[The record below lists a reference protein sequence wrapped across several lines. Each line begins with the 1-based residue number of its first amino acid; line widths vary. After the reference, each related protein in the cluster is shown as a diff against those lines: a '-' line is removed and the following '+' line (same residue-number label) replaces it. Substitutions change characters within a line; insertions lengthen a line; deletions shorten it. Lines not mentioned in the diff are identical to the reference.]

1 MDGPCTLAYKRG
13 WRHGRGGTRRP
24 RAAVSGRWMFK
35 KILIAN
41 RGEIACR
48 VIATARRMG
57 IATVAVY
64 SDADK
69 DAPHVEMADE
79 AVRIGP
85 PPAAESYLV
94 IENIVAACKATRA
107 EAVHPGYGFL
117 SEQAAFARALNA
129 NNVAFIGP
137 NPKAIEAM
145 GDKIEAKKL
154 AQSAGVAIVPGFPGV
169 IDDITQAAKIADAI
183 GYPVMI
189 KASAGGG
196 GRGMRIVS
204 ARNEVA
210 ENFARA
216 QSEAKSAFGEGR
228 VFLEKFI
235 ACPRHIEVQIL
246 GDKHGN
252 IIHLGE
258 RECSIQRRYQK
269 VIEESPAPFI
279 EEETRRKIGEW
290 AIALAEA
297 VNYDSAGTVE
307 FIVGE
312 DKNFYFL
319 EMNARLQVEHPV
331 TELVTG
337 IDLVEQM
344 IRSASGEEL
353 SADQAGVHLTGCAIE
368 SRVLAEDP
376 ARNFLPSTGRL
387 TGYRPPAPGCNGVT
401 LRIDSGVEE
410 GSEIYIDYDPLIAKI
425 VTHAAD
431 RTAAIKAQTEALDLF
446 VIEGVATNMI
456 FLAAVL
462 AHKRF
467 RAGELSTGF
476 IGEEY
481 LRGFTPLPPEGGSA
495 QLFASVAAATDH
507 VMNERKRAISGP
519 MRSVHQVRLPRARA
533 VMLDKNR
540 HDVTLYDTDEGLV
553 VRFEKTG
560 HAHFCSSDWVPGQ
573 PVWNGTIDGD
583 RIVVQ
588 LRPILNGYR
597 LARGGFVSEVQIYT
611 RREAELAALM
621 PKKRSAG
628 GSKLLRCRMPA
639 LVKSIEVVPGQAV
652 KSGEAL
658 CIIEAMKMET
668 VLRAEHDVTVG
679 KINVR
684 AGDSIAVDAVIMA
697 FA

>member
-1 MDGPCTLAYKRG
+1 MAVAALLDM
-13 WRHGRGGTRRP
+13 
-24 RAAVSGRWMFK
+24 RAAVPGPWVFK

-69 DAPHVEMADE
+69 DAPHVNMADE

-94 IENIVAACKATRA
+94 IESIVAACKAASA

-117 SEQAAFARALNA
+117 SEQAAFARALDA
-129 NNVAFIGP
+129 NNIAFIGP
-137 NPKAIEAM
+137 NPTAIEAM
-145 GDKIEAKKL
+145 GDKIRSKKL
-154 AQSAGVAIVPGFPGV
+154 AQSARVATVPGFPGV

-189 KASAGGG
+189 KASTGGG

-204 ARNEVA
+204 ARTEIA

-216 QSEAKSAFGEGR
+216 RSEAKSAFGESR
-228 VFLEKFI
+228 VFIEKFI
-235 ACPRHIEVQIL
+235 ADSHHIEVQVL
-246 GDKHGN
+246 GDKHGK

-269 VIEESPAPFI
+269 VIEEAPSPFI
-279 EEETRRKIGEW
+279 GEEMRRKLGEQ
-290 AIALAEA
+290 AIALAKV

-319 EMNARLQVEHPV
+319 EMNTRLQVEHPV

-344 IRSASGEEL
+344 IRSAAGGKLEIG
-353 SADQAGVHLTGCAIE
+353 QAEVHLEGCAIE

-387 TGYRPPAPGCNGVT
+387 KTYRPPAAGTRDGAT
-401 LRIDSGVEE
+401 LRIDSGVCE
-410 GSEIYIDYDPLIAKI
+410 GSEISIHYDPLIAKI
-425 VTHAAD
+425 VTHAPD
-431 RTAAIKAQTEALDLF
+431 RTAAINAQAQALDSF
-446 VIEGVATNMI
+446 VIEGVHNNLD
-456 FLAAVL
+456 FLAAVMG
-462 AHKRF
+462 HRRF
-467 RAGELSTGF
+467 RTGELSTGF
-476 IGEEY
+476 VAQEY
-481 LRGFTPLPPEGGSA
+481 PSGFTPLAPEGELA
-495 QLFASVAAATDH
+495 RVLASVAAAADH
-507 VMNERKRAISGP
+507 VMNERARAISG
-519 MRSVHQVRLPRARA
+519 RIQTARA
-533 VMLDKNR
+533 VRFARERTVMLGKNC
-540 HDVTLYDTDEGLV
+540 HDVTLDARHEGLI

-560 HAHFCSSDWVPGQ
+560 HAHICGSDWVPGQ
-573 PVWNGTIDGD
+573 PVWNGTIDGES
-583 RIVVQ
+583 VVVK
-588 LRPILNGYR
+588 LRPILNGYA
-597 LARGGFVSEVQIYT
+597 LGHGGFLADARVYT

-621 PKKRSAG
+621 PEKKAAG
-628 GSKLLRCRMPA
+628 GSNLLRSPMPA
-639 LVKSIEVVPGQAV
+639 LVKSIEVAAGQAV
-652 KSGEAL
+652 KSGEPL

-668 VLRAEHDVTVG
+668 VLRTERDVTVTT
-679 KINVR
+679 INVKP
-684 AGDSIAVDAVIMA
+684 GDSIAVDSVIMA

>member
-1 MDGPCTLAYKRG
+1 
-13 WRHGRGGTRRP
+13 
-24 RAAVSGRWMFK
+24 MFK

-64 SDADK
+64 SDADE
-69 DAPHVEMADE
+69 DSPHVDMADE

-85 PPAAESYLV
+85 PPAAKSYLV
-94 IENIVAACKATRA
+94 IENIVSACKAASA

-117 SEQAAFARALNA
+117 SEQAAFARALDA
-129 NNVAFIGP
+129 NNITFIGP
-137 NPKAIEAM
+137 NPNAIEAM

-154 AQSAGVAIVPGFPGV
+154 AQSAGVATVPGFPGA

-204 ARNEVA
+204 ARKEIA

-216 QSEAKSAFGEGR
+216 RSEAKSAFGEGR
-228 VFLEKFI
+228 VFIEKFI
-235 ACPRHIEVQIL
+235 GDPRHIEVQVL

-252 IIHLGE
+252 LVHLGE
-258 RECSIQRRYQK
+258 RECSIQRRHQK
-269 VIEESPAPFI
+269 VIEEAPSPFVDG
-279 EEETRRKIGEW
+279 ETRRKLGEW
-290 AIALAEA
+290 AIALAQA

-307 FIVGE
+307 FIVGK

-319 EMNARLQVEHPV
+319 EMNTRLQVEHPV

-344 IRSASGEEL
+344 IRSAAGEKL
-353 SADQAGVHLTGCAIE
+353 PVGQANVQLTGRAIE

-387 TGYRPPAPGCNGVT
+387 RTYRPPAPGHRNGVT
-401 LRIDSGVEE
+401 LRIDSGVRE
-410 GSEIYIDYDPLIAKI
+410 GSEISIHYDPLIAKI

-431 RTAAIKAQTEALDLF
+431 RTAAIKAQTQALDSF
-446 VIEGVATNMI
+446 VIEGVANNI
-456 FLAAVL
+456 SFLAAVMT
-462 AHKRF
+462 HKRF
-467 RAGELSTGF
+467 RAAELSTGF
-476 IGEEY
+476 IAEEY
-481 LRGFTPLPPEGGSA
+481 PRGFTAPAPEGERA
-495 QLFASVAAATDH
+495 RMFASVAVAVDY
-507 VMNERKRAISGP
+507 VINERKRAISGQ
-519 MRSVHQVRLPRARA
+519 MRAPRPIRVACSRA
-533 VMLDKNR
+533 LMLGKNR
-540 HDVTLYDTDEGLV
+540 HDVTLDPRDEGLV
-553 VRFEKTG
+553 VRFEQTG
-560 HAHFCSSDWVPGQ
+560 HAHICSSGWVPGE
-573 PVWNGTIDGD
+573 PVWNGTIDGET
-583 RIVVQ
+583 RVLQ
-588 LRPILNGYR
+588 LRPILNGYT
-597 LARGGFVSEVQIYT
+597 LAHGGFVADARVYT

-621 PKKRSAG
+621 PEKKAAG
-628 GSKLLRCRMPA
+628 GSKLLRSPMPA
-639 LVKSIEVVPGQAV
+639 LVKSIEVAAGQAV
-652 KSGEAL
+652 ISGEPL
-658 CIIEAMKMET
+658 CVIEAMKMET
-668 VLRAEHDVTVG
+668 VLRAETDGTVG
-679 KINVR
+679 KINVK

>member
-1 MDGPCTLAYKRG
+1 MAVVARLDL
-13 WRHGRGGTRRP
+13 
-24 RAAVSGRWMFK
+24 RAAVPGPWMFK

-57 IATVAVY
+57 IATVAIY

-69 DAPHVEMADE
+69 DAPHVDMAEE

-117 SEQAAFARALNA
+117 SERAAFARALDASNI
-129 NNVAFIGP
+129 AFIGP
-137 NPKAIEAM
+137 NPAAIAAM
-145 GDKIEAKKL
+145 GDKIESKKL
-154 AQSAGVAIVPGFPGV
+154 AQSAGVATVPGFPCV
-169 IDDITQAAKIADAI
+169 IDDITQAAEIADAV

-204 ARNEVA
+204 ARKEIA

-216 QSEAKSAFGEGR
+216 RSEAKSAFGEGR
-228 VFLEKFI
+228 IFIERFI
-235 ACPRHIEVQIL
+235 ADPRHIEVQIL

-252 IIHLGE
+252 VIHLGE
-258 RECSIQRRYQK
+258 RECSLQRRHQK
-269 VIEESPAPFI
+269 VIEEAPSPFI
-279 EEETRRKIGEW
+279 DEETRRKLGEW

-319 EMNARLQVEHPV
+319 EMNTRLQVEHPV

-344 IRSASGEEL
+344 IRSASGEKL
-353 SADQAGVHLTGCAIE
+353 PAGQADMHLEGCAIE

-387 TGYRPPAPGCNGVT
+387 KTYRPPAPGHRNGVT
-401 LRIDSGVEE
+401 LRIDSGVRE
-410 GSEIYIDYDPLIAKI
+410 GSEISIHYDPLIAKI

-431 RTAAIKAQTEALDLF
+431 RTAATKAQTQALDSF
-446 VIEGVATNMI
+446 IIEGVADNLA
-456 FLAAVL
+456 FLAAVM
-462 AHKRF
+462 AHERF

-476 IGEEY
+476 IAEEY
-481 LRGFTPLPPEGGSA
+481 PRGFTPLAPEGERA
-495 QLFASVAAATDH
+495 HLFASVAAAADH
-507 VMNERKRAISGP
+507 VINERKRAISGQ
-519 MRSVHQVRLPRARA
+519 MRTAVRFARARSV
-533 VMLDKNR
+533 MLGKNR
-540 HDVTLYDTDEGLV
+540 HDVTLDDTDEGLV

-560 HAHFCSSDWVPGQ
+560 HAHICSSDWVPGQ
-573 PVWNGTIDGD
+573 QIWNGTIDGD
-583 RIVVQ
+583 RVVVQ
-588 LRPILNGYR
+588 LRPILNGYT
-597 LARGGFVSEVQIYT
+597 LAHAGFVAEARVYT
-611 RREAELAALM
+611 RREAELAAFM
-621 PKKRSAG
+621 PEKKASG
-628 GSKLLRCRMPA
+628 GSKLLRCPMPA
-639 LVKSIEVVPGQAV
+639 LVKSIEVVAGQAV
-652 KSGEAL
+652 KSGESL
-658 CIIEAMKMET
+658 CVIEAMKMET
-668 VLRAEHDVTVG
+668 ILRAERDVTVS
-679 KINVR
+679 KINVK

>member
-1 MDGPCTLAYKRG
+1 MAVVARLDL
-13 WRHGRGGTRRP
+13 
-24 RAAVSGRWMFK
+24 RAAVPGPWMFK

-57 IATVAVY
+57 IATVAIY

-69 DAPHVEMADE
+69 GAPHVDMAEE

-117 SEQAAFARALNA
+117 SERAAFARALDASNI
-129 NNVAFIGP
+129 AFIGP
-137 NPKAIEAM
+137 NPAAIAAM
-145 GDKIEAKKL
+145 GDKIESKKL
-154 AQSAGVAIVPGFPGV
+154 AQSAGVATVPGFPCV
-169 IDDITQAAKIADAI
+169 IDDITQAAEIADAV

-204 ARNEVA
+204 ARKEIA

-216 QSEAKSAFGEGR
+216 RSEAKSAFGEGR
-228 VFLEKFI
+228 IFIEKFI
-235 ACPRHIEVQIL
+235 ADPRHIEVQIL

-252 IIHLGE
+252 VIHLGE
-258 RECSIQRRYQK
+258 RECSLQRRHQK
-269 VIEESPAPFI
+269 VIEEAPSPFI
-279 EEETRRKIGEW
+279 DEETRRKLGEW

-319 EMNARLQVEHPV
+319 EMNTRLQVEHPV

-344 IRSASGEEL
+344 IRSASGEKL
-353 SADQAGVHLTGCAIE
+353 PAGQADMHLEGCAIE

-387 TGYRPPAPGCNGVT
+387 KTYRPPAPGHRNGVT
-401 LRIDSGVEE
+401 LRIDSGVRE
-410 GSEIYIDYDPLIAKI
+410 GSEISIHYDPLIAKI

-431 RTAAIKAQTEALDLF
+431 RTAAMKAQTQALDSF
-446 VIEGVATNMI
+446 VIEGVADNLA
-456 FLAAVL
+456 FLAAVM
-462 AHKRF
+462 AHERF

-476 IGEEY
+476 IAEEY
-481 LRGFTPLPPEGGSA
+481 PRGFTPLAPEGERA
-495 QLFASVAAATDH
+495 HLFASVAAAADH
-507 VMNERKRAISGP
+507 VINERKRAISGQ
-519 MRSVHQVRLPRARA
+519 MRTAVRFARARSV
-533 VMLDKNR
+533 MLGKYR
-540 HDVTLYDTDEGLV
+540 HDVTLDDTDEGLV

-560 HAHFCSSDWVPGQ
+560 HAHICSSDWVPGQ
-573 PVWNGTIDGD
+573 QIWNGTIDGD
-583 RIVVQ
+583 RVVVQ
-588 LRPILNGYR
+588 LRPILNGYT
-597 LARGGFVSEVQIYT
+597 LAHAGFVAEARVYT

-621 PKKRSAG
+621 PEKKASG
-628 GSKLLRCRMPA
+628 GSKLLRCPMPA
-639 LVKSIEVVPGQAV
+639 LVKSIEVVAGQAV
-652 KSGEAL
+652 KSGESL
-658 CIIEAMKMET
+658 CVIEAMKMET
-668 VLRAEHDVTVG
+668 ILRAERDVTVS
-679 KINVR
+679 KINVK

>member
-1 MDGPCTLAYKRG
+1 MAVVARLDL
-13 WRHGRGGTRRP
+13 
-24 RAAVSGRWMFK
+24 RAAVPGPWMFK

-69 DAPHVEMADE
+69 DAPHVDMADE
-79 AVRIGP
+79 GVRIGP

-94 IENIVAACKATRA
+94 IENIVAACKATSA

-117 SEQAAFARALNA
+117 SEQAAFARALDA
-129 NNVAFIGP
+129 NNIAFIGP

-145 GDKIEAKKL
+145 GDKIESKKL
-154 AQSAGVAIVPGFPGV
+154 AQSVGVATVPGFPRV

-204 ARNEVA
+204 SRKEIA

-216 QSEAKSAFGEGR
+216 RSEAKSAFGEGR
-228 VFLEKFI
+228 VFIEKFI
-235 ACPRHIEVQIL
+235 ADPRHIEVQVL

-252 IIHLGE
+252 VIHLGE
-258 RECSIQRRYQK
+258 RECSIQRRHQK
-269 VIEESPAPFI
+269 VIEEAPSPFI
-279 EEETRRKIGEW
+279 DEETRRKLGEW
-290 AIALAEA
+290 AMALAEA
-297 VNYDSAGTVE
+297 VNYNSAGTVE
-307 FIVGE
+307 FLVGE

-319 EMNARLQVEHPV
+319 EMNTRLQVEHPV

-337 IDLVEQM
+337 VDLVEQM
-344 IRSASGEEL
+344 IRSASGEKL
-353 SADQAGVHLTGCAIE
+353 PAGQADVRLEGCAIE

-387 TGYRPPAPGCNGVT
+387 RTYRPPAPGHRNGVT
-401 LRIDSGVEE
+401 LRIDSGVRE
-410 GSEIYIDYDPLIAKI
+410 GSEISIHYDPLIAKI

-431 RTAAIKAQTEALDLF
+431 RTAAIKAQAQALDTF
-446 VIEGVATNMI
+446 VIEGVADNVA
-456 FLAAVL
+456 FLAAVM

-467 RAGELSTGF
+467 RAGELSTAF
-476 IGEEY
+476 IAEEY
-481 LRGFTPLPPEGGSA
+481 PRGFTPLAPEGERA
-495 QLFASVAAATDH
+495 RLLASVAAAADH
-507 VMNERKRAISGP
+507 VMNERKRAISG
-519 MRSVHQVRLPRARA
+519 QVRTARRVGFPRARA
-533 VMLDKNR
+533 LMLGKTR
-540 HDVTLYDTDEGLV
+540 HDVTLDERDEGLV

-560 HAHFCSSDWVPGQ
+560 HAHICSSDWVPGQ
-573 PVWNGTIDGD
+573 PVWNGTIDGA
-583 RIVVQ
+583 RVAVQ
-588 LRPILNGYR
+588 LRPILNGYT
-597 LARGGFVSEVQIYT
+597 LAHGGFAAEAQVYT

-621 PKKRSAG
+621 PEKKASG
-628 GSKLLRCRMPA
+628 GSKLLRCPMPA
-639 LVKSIEVVPGQAV
+639 LVKSIEVVAGQAV
-652 KSGEAL
+652 KSGETL
-658 CIIEAMKMET
+658 CVIEAMKMET
-668 VLRAEHDVTVG
+668 VLRAEFDATVE
-679 KINVR
+679 KINVKP
-684 AGDSIAVDAVIMA
+684 GDSIAVDAIVME

>member
-1 MDGPCTLAYKRG
+1 MLN
-13 WRHGRGGTRRP
+13 RRLP
-24 RAAVSGRWMFK
+24 LPGAKMFK

-94 IENIVAACKATRA
+94 IENIVAACKATST

-117 SEQAAFARALNA
+117 AEQAAFARALDA
-129 NNVAFIGP
+129 NNIAFIGP

-145 GDKIEAKKL
+145 GDKIESKKL
-154 AQSAGVAIVPGFPGV
+154 AQAAGVAAVPGFPGV

-196 GRGMRIVS
+196 GRGMRIVES
-204 ARNEVA
+204 REGIA
-210 ENFARA
+210 EGFARA
-216 QSEAKSAFGEGR
+216 ESEAKSAFGESR
-228 VFLEKFI
+228 VFIEKFI
-235 ACPRHIEVQIL
+235 ADPRHIEVQVL

-258 RECSIQRRYQK
+258 RECSIQRRHQK
-269 VIEESPAPFI
+269 VIEEAPSPFI
-279 EEETRRKIGEW
+279 DEETRRKMGEW

-312 DKNFYFL
+312 DENFYFL
-319 EMNARLQVEHPV
+319 EMNTRLQVEHPV

-337 IDLVEQM
+337 IDLVEHM
-344 IRSASGEEL
+344 IRSASGEKL
-353 SADQAGVHLTGCAIE
+353 PAGQADVHLEGWAIE

-387 TGYRPPAPGCNGVT
+387 KAYRPPAPGHRNGVT
-401 LRIDSGVEE
+401 LRIDSGVRE
-410 GSEIYIDYDPLIAKI
+410 GSDISIHYDPLIAKI

-431 RTAAIKAQTEALDLF
+431 RTAAIKAQTQALDSF
-446 VIEGVATNMI
+446 VIEGVADNI
-456 FLAAVL
+456 GFLAAVM

-476 IGEEY
+476 IAEEY
-481 LRGFTPLPPEGGSA
+481 PRGFTPLAPEGESA
-495 QLFASVAAATDH
+495 HLFASVAAVADH
-507 VMNERKRAISGP
+507 VMNKRKRAISGQIRP
-519 MRSVHQVRLPRARA
+519 ARPFGVARARA
-533 VMLDKNR
+533 VMLGKNR
-540 HDVTLYDTDEGLV
+540 HDVTLDDTDEGLV

-560 HAHFCSSDWVPGQ
+560 HAHICSSDWAPGQ
-573 PVWNGTIDGD
+573 PVWNGTIDGEM
-583 RIVVQ
+583 VAVQ
-588 LRPILNGYR
+588 LRPILNGYN
-597 LARGGFVSEVQIYT
+597 LAHAGFVAEVQVYT

-621 PKKRSAG
+621 PEKKASG
-628 GSKLLRCRMPA
+628 GSKLLRCPMPA
-639 LVKSIEVVPGQAV
+639 LVKSIEVVAGQAV
-652 KSGEAL
+652 KAGEPL

-668 VLRAEHDVTVG
+668 VLRAERDVTVA
-679 KINVR
+679 KINVK
-684 AGDSIAVDAVIMA
+684 AGDSIVVDAVIMT

>member
-1 MDGPCTLAYKRG
+1 
-13 WRHGRGGTRRP
+13 
-24 RAAVSGRWMFK
+24 MFK

-94 IENIVAACKATRA
+94 IENIVAACKATSA

-117 SEQAAFARALNA
+117 SEQAAFARALDA
-129 NNVAFIGP
+129 NNIAFIGP
-137 NPKAIEAM
+137 NPKAIDAM
-145 GDKIEAKKL
+145 GDKIESKKL
-154 AQSAGVAIVPGFPGV
+154 AQSIGVATVPGFSGV

-204 ARNEVA
+204 ARKEIA

-216 QSEAKSAFGEGR
+216 RSEAKSAFGDGR
-228 VFLEKFI
+228 VFIEKFI
-235 ACPRHIEVQIL
+235 ADPRHIEVQVL

-252 IIHLGE
+252 VIHLGE
-258 RECSIQRRYQK
+258 RECSIQRRHQK
-269 VIEESPAPFI
+269 IIEEAPSPYI
-279 EEETRRKIGEW
+279 DVETRRKLGEW

-297 VNYDSAGTVE
+297 INYDLAGTVE
-307 FIVGE
+307 FIVG
-312 DKNFYFL
+312 DGKNFFFL

-331 TELVTG
+331 TELITG

-344 IRSASGEEL
+344 IRSSSGEKL
-353 SADQAGVHLTGCAIE
+353 TPDQADVHLKGWAIE

-387 TGYRPPAPGCNGVT
+387 RAYRPPAPGHRNGVT
-401 LRIDSGVEE
+401 LRIDSGVRE
-410 GSEIYIDYDPLIAKI
+410 GSEISIHYDPLIAKI

-431 RTAAIKAQTEALDLF
+431 RMTAIAAQAEALNSF
-446 VIEGVATNMI
+446 VIEGVAENI
-456 FLAAVL
+456 SFLAAVM

-467 RAGELSTGF
+467 RAGQLSTGF
-476 IGEEY
+476 IAQQY
-481 LRGFTPLPPEGGSA
+481 PDGFAPLVPEGESA
-495 QLFASVAAATDH
+495 HLFASVAAAADH
-507 VMNERKRAISGP
+507 VMNERKRAISGQMRAAHP
-519 MRSVHQVRLPRARA
+519 VRSVRARS
-533 VMLDKNR
+533 VMLGKNR
-540 HDVTLYDTDEGLV
+540 HDVTLHDRDDGLV
-553 VRFEKTG
+553 VRFEKAG
-560 HAHFCSSDWVPGQ
+560 HAHICNSDWIPGQ
-573 PVWNGTIDGD
+573 QVWKGTIDGE
-583 RIVVQ
+583 RVVVR
-588 LRPILNGYR
+588 LRPILNGYT
-597 LARGGFVSEVQIYT
+597 LAHAGFMAAAQVYT
-611 RREAELAALM
+611 RRGAELALLM
-621 PKKRSAG
+621 PEKKALG
-628 GSKLLRCRMPA
+628 GSKLLRSPMPA
-639 LVKSIEVVPGQAV
+639 LVKSIEVVTGQAV
-652 KSGEAL
+652 KSGDPL
-658 CIIEAMKMET
+658 CVIEAMKMET
-668 VLRAEHDVTVG
+668 VLRAEHDGAVG
-679 KINVR
+679 KINVKP
-684 AGDSIAVDAVIMA
+684 GNSIAVDAIIMA

>member
-1 MDGPCTLAYKRG
+1 MAVVARLDL
-13 WRHGRGGTRRP
+13 
-24 RAAVSGRWMFK
+24 RAAVPGPWMFK

-69 DAPHVEMADE
+69 DAPHVDMADE

-94 IENIVAACKATRA
+94 IENIVAACKATSA

-117 SEQAAFARALNA
+117 SEQAAFARALDA
-129 NNVAFIGP
+129 NNIAFIGP

-145 GDKIEAKKL
+145 GDKIESKKL
-154 AQSAGVAIVPGFPGV
+154 AQSVGVATVPGFPGV

-204 ARNEVA
+204 ARKEIA

-216 QSEAKSAFGEGR
+216 RSEAKSAFGEGR
-228 VFLEKFI
+228 VFIEKFI
-235 ACPRHIEVQIL
+235 ADPRHIEVQVL
-246 GDKHGN
+246 GDKHGK

-258 RECSIQRRYQK
+258 RECSIQRRHQK
-269 VIEESPAPFI
+269 VIEEAPSPFI
-279 EEETRRKIGEW
+279 DEETRRKMGEW

-319 EMNARLQVEHPV
+319 EMNTRLQVEHPV

-344 IRSASGEEL
+344 IRSASGEKL
-353 SADQAGVHLTGCAIE
+353 PAGQADVHLEGCAIE

-387 TGYRPPAPGCNGVT
+387 KTYRPPAPGHRNGVT
-401 LRIDSGVEE
+401 LRIDSGVRE
-410 GSEIYIDYDPLIAKI
+410 GSEISIHYDPLIAKI

-431 RTAAIKAQTEALDLF
+431 RPAAIKAQTHALDSF
-446 VIEGVATNMI
+446 VIEGVANNVA
-456 FLAAVL
+456 FLAAVMG
-462 AHKRF
+462 HKRI

-476 IGEEY
+476 IAQEY
-481 LRGFTPLPPEGGSA
+481 PHGFAPLVPEGETA
-495 QLFASVAAATDH
+495 RVLASVAAAADH
-507 VMNERKRAISGP
+507 VMNERKRAISGQ
-519 MRSVHQVRLPRARA
+519 MQTARA
-533 VMLDKNR
+533 VRFARERSVMLGKNR
-540 HDVTLYDTDEGLV
+540 HDVTLDDRGEGLV

-560 HAHFCSSDWVPGQ
+560 AAHLCISGWTPCK
-573 PVWNGTIDGD
+573 PLWEGTIDGETV
-583 RIVVQ
+583 VVQ
-588 LRPILNGYR
+588 LRPILNGYAMAHAGFAAD
-597 LARGGFVSEVQIYT
+597 ARVYT

-621 PKKRSAG
+621 PEKKASG
-628 GSKLLRCRMPA
+628 GSKLLRCPMPA
-639 LVKSIEVVPGQAV
+639 VVKSIEVVAGQAV
-652 KSGEAL
+652 KSGELL

-668 VLRAEHDVTVG
+668 VLRAEFDATVE
-679 KINVR
+679 KINVKP
-684 AGDSIAVDAVIMA
+684 GNSIAVDAIVMA

>member
-1 MDGPCTLAYKRG
+1 MAVASRLDL
-13 WRHGRGGTRRP
+13 
-24 RAAVSGRWMFK
+24 RAAVPGPWMFK

-64 SDADK
+64 SDAER
-69 DAPHVEMADE
+69 DAPHVDMADE
-79 AVRIGP
+79 AVLIGP

-94 IENIVAACKATRA
+94 IKNIVAACKATRA

-117 SEQAAFARALNA
+117 SEQAVFARALDA
-129 NNVAFIGP
+129 HDIAFIGP

-145 GDKIEAKKL
+145 GDKIEAKKR
-154 AQSAGVAIVPGFPGV
+154 AQSAGVATVPGFPVV
-169 IDDITQAAKIADAI
+169 IDDIAQAAKVADAI

-204 ARNEVA
+204 AGKEIA

-216 QSEAKSAFGEGR
+216 RSEAESAFGEGR
-228 VFLEKFI
+228 VFIEKFI
-235 ACPRHIEVQIL
+235 ADPRHIEVQVL
-246 GDKHGN
+246 GDKHGK

-258 RECSIQRRYQK
+258 RECSIQRRHQK
-269 VIEESPAPFI
+269 VIEEAPSPFI
-279 EEETRRKIGEW
+279 DEETRRKLGEW

-312 DKNFYFL
+312 DKSFYFL
-319 EMNARLQVEHPV
+319 EMNTRLQVEHPV

-344 IRSASGEEL
+344 IRSAFGEPL
-353 SADQAGVHLTGCAIE
+353 PVRQSDVDLKGSAIE
-368 SRVLAEDP
+368 TRVLAEDP
-376 ARNFLPSTGRL
+376 ERNFLPSTGRL
-387 TGYRPPAPGCNGVT
+387 RTYRPPAPGHRKGVR
-401 LRIDSGVEE
+401 LRIDSGVRE
-410 GSEIYIDYDPLIAKI
+410 GSEISIHYDPLIAKI

-431 RTAAIKAQTEALDLF
+431 RTAAMNAQTQALDSF
-446 VIEGVATNMI
+446 VIEGVGNNLA
-456 FLAAVL
+456 FLAAVM

-476 IGEEY
+476 IAQEY
-481 LRGFTPLPPEGGSA
+481 PRGFIPLAPEGESA
-495 QLFASVAAATDH
+495 HLFASVAAAADH
-507 VMNERKRAISGP
+507 VMNERARGISGQ
-519 MRSVHQVRLPRARA
+519 VHIPRPVQVARERA
-533 VMLDKNR
+533 VMLGKNR
-540 HDVTLYDTDEGLV
+540 HDVTLDNRGEGLV

-560 HAHFCSSDWVPGQ
+560 HAHLCSSDWVPGQ
-573 PVWNGTIDGD
+573 PVWNGTIDGE
-583 RIVVQ
+583 RIAVR
-588 LRPILNGYR
+588 LRPILSGYA
-597 LARGGFVSEVQIYT
+597 LAHGGFVADARAYT

-621 PKKRSAG
+621 PEKKAPA
-628 GSKLLRCRMPA
+628 GSKLLRCPMPA
-639 LVKSIEVVPGQAV
+639 LVKSIEVVVSQKV
-652 KSGEAL
+652 KSGELL

-668 VLRAEHDVTVG
+668 ALCAEFDATIE
-679 KINVR
+679 KINVK

>member
-1 MDGPCTLAYKRG
+1 MAVVARLDL
-13 WRHGRGGTRRP
+13 
-24 RAAVSGRWMFK
+24 RAAVPGPWMFK
-35 KILIAN
+35 KVLIAN

-69 DAPHVEMADE
+69 DAPHVDMADE

-85 PPAAESYLV
+85 SPAAESYLV
-94 IENIVAACKATRA
+94 IENLVAACKATSA

-117 SEQAAFARALNA
+117 SEQAAFARALDA
-129 NNVAFIGP
+129 NNIAFIGP

-145 GDKIEAKKL
+145 GDKIESKKL
-154 AQSAGVAIVPGFPGV
+154 AQSVGVATVPGFPGV

-204 ARNEVA
+204 ARKEIA

-228 VFLEKFI
+228 VFIEKLI
-235 ACPRHIEVQIL
+235 ADPRHIEVQVL

-252 IIHLGE
+252 LIHLGE
-258 RECSIQRRYQK
+258 RECSIQRRHQK
-269 VIEESPAPFI
+269 LIEEAPSPFI
-279 EEETRRKIGEW
+279 DEETRRKIGEW

-319 EMNARLQVEHPV
+319 EMNTRLQVEHPV

-344 IRSASGEEL
+344 IRSASGEKL
-353 SADQAGVHLTGCAIE
+353 PAGQADVHLEGCAIE

-387 TGYRPPAPGCNGVT
+387 KTYRPPAPGHRNGVT
-401 LRIDSGVEE
+401 LRIDSGVRE
-410 GSEIYIDYDPLIAKI
+410 GSEISIHYDPLIAKI

-431 RTAAIKAQTEALDLF
+431 RTAAIKAQTQALDSF
-446 VIEGVATNMI
+446 VIEGVANNI
-456 FLAAVL
+456 AFLAAVM

-467 RAGELSTGF
+467 RAGGLSTGF
-476 IGEEY
+476 IAQEYPHGFAPLVPDGE
-481 LRGFTPLPPEGGSA
+481 SA
-495 QLFASVAAATDH
+495 QLFASIASAADH
-507 VMNERKRAISGP
+507 VMNERKRAISGQ
-519 MRSVHQVRLPRARA
+519 MRPAHPVRLARPRAI
-533 VMLDKNR
+533 MLGKNR
-540 HDVTLYDTDEGLV
+540 HDVTLDERDEGLV
-553 VRFEKTG
+553 VRFEKTE
-560 HAHFCSSDWVPGQ
+560 HAHICHSDWVPGQ
-573 PVWNGTIDGD
+573 PVWNGMIDAE
-583 RIVVQ
+583 RVVVQ
-588 LRPILNGYR
+588 LRPILNGYT
-597 LARGGFVSEVQIYT
+597 LAHAGFVAEAHVYT

-621 PKKRSAG
+621 PEKKAAG
-628 GSKLLRCRMPA
+628 GSKLLRCPMPA
-639 LVKSIEVVPGQAV
+639 LVKSIEVVAGQTV
-652 KSGEAL
+652 KSGEPL

-668 VLRAEHDVTVG
+668 VLHAERDVIVG
-679 KINVR
+679 KINVN

-697 FA
+697 FV

>member
-1 MDGPCTLAYKRG
+1 MAVVARLDL
-13 WRHGRGGTRRP
+13 
-24 RAAVSGRWMFK
+24 RAAVPGPWMFK

-69 DAPHVEMADE
+69 DAPHVDMAEE

-117 SEQAAFARALNA
+117 SERAAFARALDASNI
-129 NNVAFIGP
+129 AFIGP
-137 NPKAIEAM
+137 NPAAIAAM
-145 GDKIEAKKL
+145 GDKIESKKL
-154 AQSAGVAIVPGFPGV
+154 AQSVGVATVPGFSGV
-169 IDDITQAAKIADAI
+169 IDDITQAAEIADAV

-204 ARNEVA
+204 ARKEIA

-216 QSEAKSAFGEGR
+216 RSEAKSAFGEGR
-228 VFLEKFI
+228 VFIEKFI
-235 ACPRHIEVQIL
+235 ADPRHIEVQIL
-246 GDKHGN
+246 GDKRGN
-252 IIHLGE
+252 VIHLGE
-258 RECSIQRRYQK
+258 RECSLQRRHQK
-269 VIEESPAPFI
+269 VIEEAPSPFI
-279 EEETRRKIGEW
+279 DEETRRKLGEW

-319 EMNARLQVEHPV
+319 EMNTRLQVEHPV

-353 SADQAGVHLTGCAIE
+353 PAGQADMHLEGCAIE

-387 TGYRPPAPGCNGVT
+387 KTYRPPAPGHRNGVT
-401 LRIDSGVEE
+401 LRIDSGVRE
-410 GSEIYIDYDPLIAKI
+410 GSEISIHYDPLIAKI

-431 RTAAIKAQTEALDLF
+431 RTAAMKAQTQALDSF
-446 VIEGVATNMI
+446 VIEGVADNLA
-456 FLAAVL
+456 FLAAVM
-462 AHKRF
+462 AHERF

-476 IGEEY
+476 IAEEY
-481 LRGFTPLPPEGGSA
+481 PRGFTPLAPEGERA
-495 QLFASVAAATDH
+495 HLFASVAAAADH
-507 VMNERKRAISGP
+507 VINERKRAISGQ
-519 MRSVHQVRLPRARA
+519 MRTAVRFARARSV
-533 VMLDKNR
+533 MLGKNR
-540 HDVTLYDTDEGLV
+540 HDVTLDDTDEGLV

-560 HAHFCSSDWVPGQ
+560 HAHICSSDWVPGQ
-573 PVWNGTIDGD
+573 QIWNGTIDGD
-583 RIVVQ
+583 RVVVQ
-588 LRPILNGYR
+588 LRPILNGYT
-597 LARGGFVSEVQIYT
+597 LAHAGFVAEARVYT

-621 PKKRSAG
+621 PEKKASG
-628 GSKLLRCRMPA
+628 GLKLLRCPMPA
-639 LVKSIEVVPGQAV
+639 LVKSIEVVAGQAV
-652 KSGEAL
+652 KSGESL
-658 CIIEAMKMET
+658 CVIEAMKMET
-668 VLRAEHDVTVG
+668 ILRAERDVTVS
-679 KINVR
+679 KINVK

>member
-1 MDGPCTLAYKRG
+1 MAVVARLDLQ
-13 WRHGRGGTRRP
+13 
-24 RAAVSGRWMFK
+24 AAVPGPWMFK

-69 DAPHVEMADE
+69 DSRHVDMADE

-94 IENIVAACKATRA
+94 IENIVGACKATSA

-117 SEQAAFARALNA
+117 SEQAAFGRVLDA
-129 NNVAFIGP
+129 NNIAFIGP

-154 AQSAGVAIVPGFPGV
+154 AQSAGVATVPGFLGV
-169 IDDITQAAKIADAI
+169 IDDITQAAKIADGI

-204 ARNEVA
+204 ARKEIA

-228 VFLEKFI
+228 VFIEKFI
-235 ACPRHIEVQIL
+235 ADPRHIEVQVL

-252 IIHLGE
+252 VIHLGE
-258 RECSIQRRYQK
+258 RECSIQRRHQK
-269 VIEESPAPFI
+269 IIEEAPSPFI
-279 EEETRRKIGEW
+279 DDETRRKIGEW

-319 EMNARLQVEHPV
+319 EMNTRLQVEHPV
-331 TELVTG
+331 TELVAG

-344 IRSASGEEL
+344 IRSASGENL
-353 SADQAGVHLTGCAIE
+353 PAGQADVHLKGCAIE

-387 TGYRPPAPGCNGVT
+387 RTYRPPPPGHRHGVT
-401 LRIDSGVEE
+401 LRIDSGVRE
-410 GSEIYIDYDPLIAKI
+410 GSEISIHYDPLIAKI

-431 RTAAIKAQTEALDLF
+431 RTAAIKAQAQALDSF
-446 VIEGVATNMI
+446 VIEGVADNI
-456 FLAAVL
+456 VFLAAVM

-467 RAGELSTGF
+467 RAGNLSTGF
-476 IGEEY
+476 IAEEY
-481 LRGFTPLPPEGGSA
+481 PRGFTPLAPEGESEH
-495 QLFASVAAATDH
+495 LFASVAAAADH
-507 VMNERKRAISGP
+507 VMNERKRAISGQ
-519 MRSVHQVRLPRARA
+519 MRTARPVRFARARA
-533 VMLDKNR
+533 LMLGKNR
-540 HDVTLYDTDEGLV
+540 HDVTLEDRGEGLV

-560 HAHFCSSDWVPGQ
+560 HAHICSSDWVPGQ
-573 PVWNGTIDGD
+573 PVWNGTIDGE
-583 RIVVQ
+583 RVVVQ
-588 LRPILNGYR
+588 LRPILNGYT
-597 LARGGFVSEVQIYT
+597 LAHAGFVVDAQVYT
-611 RREAELAALM
+611 RREVELAALM
-621 PKKRSAG
+621 PQKKASG
-628 GSKLLRCRMPA
+628 GSKLLRSPMPA
-639 LVKSIEVVPGQAV
+639 LVKSIEVAAGQAV
-652 KSGEAL
+652 KSGEPL

-668 VLRAEHDVTVG
+668 VLRAERDVTVD
-679 KINVR
+679 KINVK
-684 AGDSIAVDAVIMA
+684 AGDSIAVDAIIMA